1 VNRDGRS
8 ARFCARLV
16 IVALAGG
23 ILLELMHAIEGA
35 SPGFRPADWIC
46 GGAPAGAASA
56 KVNKHTSSVSASDWL
71 DRRILSL
78 RQSIGE
84 LRARHR

>member
-1 VNRDGRS
+1 MNRDGRA

-23 ILLELMHAIEGA
+23 IMLELMHAIERA

-46 GGAPAGAASA
+46 
-56 KVNKHTSSVSASDWL
+56 T
-71 DRRILSL
+71 RI
-78 RQSIGE
+78 
-84 LRARHR
+84 